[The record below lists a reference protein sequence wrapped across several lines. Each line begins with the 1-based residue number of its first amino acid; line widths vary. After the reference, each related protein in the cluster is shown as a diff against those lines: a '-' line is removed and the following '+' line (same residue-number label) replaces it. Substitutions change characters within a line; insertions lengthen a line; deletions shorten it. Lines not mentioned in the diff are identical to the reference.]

1 MNKVCLIGRL
11 TKDIELKTTQ
21 SNIKVANFT
30 LAVNRRFVKEG
41 QEQTADFINIIA
53 WGKTAEFCDKYFSKG
68 LQIGVTGRIQTRTW
82 DDDEG
87 KKHYVTEVVA
97 EEVDFADGKK
107 TNSEMEN
114 KTATDIQSD
123 SNNFSIQSDSNN
135 FSMIDELPF

>member
-21 SNIKVANFT
+21 SNVKVANFT

-53 WGKTAEFCDKYFSKG
+53 WGKIAEFCDKYFGKG
-68 LQIGVTGRIQTRTW
+68 QQIGISGRIQTRTW
-82 DDDEG
+82 DDDQG

-97 EEVDFADGKK
+97 EEVDFADGKR
-107 TNSEMEN
+107 TNQ
-114 KTATDIQSD
+114 QSD
-123 SNNFSIQSDSNN
+123 APNNKSSENSFDNFSIV
-135 FSMIDELPF
+135 DEPLPF

>member
-21 SNIKVANFT
+21 SNVKVANFT

>member
-21 SNIKVANFT
+21 SNVKVANFT

-53 WGKTAEFCDKYFSKG
+53 WGKIAEFCDKYFGKG
-68 LQIGVTGRIQTRTW
+68 QQIGISGRIQTRAW
-82 DDDEG
+82 DDDQG

-107 TNSEMEN
+107 TNSEKEN
-114 KTATDIQSD
+114 KTATTTQND
-123 SNNFSIQSDSNN
+123 SNNFSI
-135 FSMIDELPF
+135 IDEPLPF

>member
-21 SNIKVANFT
+21 SNVKVANFT

-53 WGKTAEFCDKYFSKG
+53 WGKTAEFCDKYFGKG
-68 LQIGVTGRIQTRTW
+68 QQIGISGRIQTRTW

-107 TNSEMEN
+107 EKKEEPVSDMQFEN
-114 KTATDIQSD
+114 TVTDFEQIAKE
-123 SNNFSIQSDSNN
+123 
-135 FSMIDELPF
+135 ELPF

>member
-21 SNIKVANFT
+21 SNVKVANFT

-68 LQIGVTGRIQTRTW
+68 QQIGISGRIQTRTW

-97 EEVDFADGKK
+97 EEVDFANGKR
-107 TNSEMEN
+107 TNQ
-114 KTATDIQSD
+114 QSD
-123 SNNFSIQSDSNN
+123 APNNNSSENSFDN
-135 FSMIDELPF
+135 FSMANEPLPF

>member
-21 SNIKVANFT
+21 SNVKVANFT

-68 LQIGVTGRIQTRTW
+68 QQIGISGRIQTRTW

-97 EEVDFADGKK
+97 EEVDFADGKR
-107 TNSEMEN
+107 TNQ
-114 KTATDIQSD
+114 QSD
-123 SNNFSIQSDSNN
+123 VPNNKSSENSFDN
-135 FSMIDELPF
+135 FSMANEPLPF

>member
-21 SNIKVANFT
+21 SNVKVANFT

-53 WGKTAEFCDKYFSKG
+53 WGKIAEFCDKYFGKG
-68 LQIGVTGRIQTRTW
+68 QQIGISGRIQTRTW
-82 DDDEG
+82 DDDQG
-87 KKHYVTEVVA
+87 KKHYITEVVA

-107 TNSEMEN
+107 TNSEKEN
-114 KTATDIQSD
+114 KTATTTQND
-123 SNNFSIQSDSNN
+123 SNNFSI
-135 FSMIDELPF
+135 IDVPLPF

>member
-21 SNIKVANFT
+21 SNVKVANFT

-53 WGKTAEFCDKYFSKG
+53 WGKTAEFCDKYFGKG
-68 LQIGVTGRIQTRTW
+68 QQIGVSGRIQTRTW
-82 DDDEG
+82 DDDQG
-87 KKHYVTEVVA
+87 KKHYITEVVA

-107 TNSEMEN
+107 EKKEEPVSDMQFEN
-114 KTATDIQSD
+114 TVTDFEQIAKE
-123 SNNFSIQSDSNN
+123 
-135 FSMIDELPF
+135 ELPF

>member
-21 SNIKVANFT
+21 SNVKVANFT

-53 WGKTAEFCDKYFSKG
+53 WGKTAEFCDKYFGKG
-68 LQIGVTGRIQTRTW
+68 QQIGISGRIQTRTW

-97 EEVDFADGKK
+97 EEVDFADGKR
-107 TNSEMEN
+107 TNQ
-114 KTATDIQSD
+114 QSD
-123 SNNFSIQSDSNN
+123 APNNKSSENSFNNFFVDN
-135 FSMIDELPF
+135 EPLPF

>member
-21 SNIKVANFT
+21 SNVKVANFT

-53 WGKTAEFCDKYFSKG
+53 WGKTAEFCDKYFGKG
-68 LQIGVTGRIQTRTW
+68 QQIGISGRIQTRTW
-82 DDDEG
+82 DDDQG

-123 SNNFSIQSDSNN
+123 SNNFS
-135 FSMIDELPF
+135 MIDELPF

>member
-21 SNIKVANFT
+21 SNVKVANFT

-53 WGKTAEFCDKYFSKG
+53 WGKIAEFCDKYFGKG
-68 LQIGVTGRIQTRTW
+68 QQIGISGRIQTRTW
-82 DDDEG
+82 DDDQG

-123 SNNFSIQSDSNN
+123 SNNFS
-135 FSMIDELPF
+135 MIDELPF

>member
-21 SNIKVANFT
+21 SNVKVANFT

-53 WGKTAEFCDKYFSKG
+53 WGKIAEFCDKYFGKG
-68 LQIGVTGRIQTRTW
+68 QQIGISGRIQTRTW
-82 DDDEG
+82 DDDQG

-107 TNSEMEN
+107 EKKEEPVSDMQFEN
-114 KTATDIQSD
+114 TVTDFEQIAKE
-123 SNNFSIQSDSNN
+123 
-135 FSMIDELPF
+135 ELPF

>member
-11 TKDIELKTTQ
+11 TKDIELKATQ
-21 SNIKVANFT
+21 SNVKVANFT

-53 WGKTAEFCDKYFSKG
+53 WGKTAEFCDKYFGKG
-68 LQIGVTGRIQTRTW
+68 QQIGVSGRIQTRTW
-82 DDDEG
+82 DDDQG

-107 TNSEMEN
+107 EKKEEPVSDMQFEN
-114 KTATDIQSD
+114 TVTDFEQIAKE
-123 SNNFSIQSDSNN
+123 
-135 FSMIDELPF
+135 ELPF

>member
-21 SNIKVANFT
+21 SNVKVANFT

-53 WGKTAEFCDKYFSKG
+53 WGKIAEFCDKYFGKG
-68 LQIGVTGRIQTRTW
+68 QQIGISGRIQTRTW
-82 DDDEG
+82 DDDQG
-87 KKHYVTEVVA
+87 KKHYITEVVA

-107 TNSEMEN
+107 EKKEEPVSDMQFEN
-114 KTATDIQSD
+114 TVTDFEQIAKE
-123 SNNFSIQSDSNN
+123 
-135 FSMIDELPF
+135 ELPF

>member
-21 SNIKVANFT
+21 SNVKVANFT

-53 WGKTAEFCDKYFSKG
+53 WGKIAEFCDKYFGKG
-68 LQIGVTGRIQTRTW
+68 QQIGISGRIQTRTW
-82 DDDEG
+82 DDDQG
-87 KKHYVTEVVA
+87 KKHYITEVVA

-107 TNSEMEN
+107 TNSEKEN
-114 KTATDIQSD
+114 KTATTTQND
-123 SNNFSIQSDSNN
+123 SNNFSI
-135 FSMIDELPF
+135 IDEPLPF

>member
-21 SNIKVANFT
+21 SNVKVANFT

-53 WGKTAEFCDKYFSKG
+53 WGKTAEFCNKYFSKG

-97 EEVDFADGKK
+97 EEVDFADGKR
-107 TNSEMEN
+107 TNQ
-114 KTATDIQSD
+114 QSD
-123 SNNFSIQSDSNN
+123 APNNKSSENSFDN
-135 FSMIDELPF
+135 FSMANEPLPF

>member
-21 SNIKVANFT
+21 SNVKVANFT

-53 WGKTAEFCDKYFSKG
+53 WGKTAEFCDKYFGKG
-68 LQIGVTGRIQTRTW
+68 QQIGISGRIQTRTW

-107 TNSEMEN
+107 EKKEEPVSDMQFEN
-114 KTATDIQSD
+114 NTQ
-123 SNNFSIQSDSNN
+123 NFNLN
-135 FSMIDELPF
+135 EELPF

>member
-21 SNIKVANFT
+21 SNVKVANFT

-53 WGKTAEFCDKYFSKG
+53 WGKIAEFCDKYFGKG
-68 LQIGVTGRIQTRTW
+68 QQIGISGRIQTRTW
-82 DDDEG
+82 DDDQG

-107 TNSEMEN
+107 TNSEKEN
-114 KTATDIQSD
+114 KTATTTQND
-123 SNNFSIQSDSNN
+123 SNNFSI
-135 FSMIDELPF
+135 IDEPLPF

>member
-21 SNIKVANFT
+21 SNVKVANFT

-53 WGKTAEFCDKYFSKG
+53 WGKTAEFCDKYFGKG
-68 LQIGVTGRIQTRTW
+68 QQIGISGRIQTRTW

-107 TNSEMEN
+107 TNLEKEN
-114 KTATDIQSD
+114 KTATTTQND
-123 SNNFSIQSDSNN
+123 SNNFSI
-135 FSMIDELPF
+135 IDEPLPF